1 MEKGLFLYCGKY
13 IDLGLRFRPLGSFL
27 ILNYLLFA
35 LFSQFKKN
43 GGFILKFCEVQKNL
57 LIIRTMYC

>member
-35 LFSQFKKN
+35 LFSQLKKN
-43 GGFILKFCEVQKNL
+43 GGFILKFCED
-57 LIIRTMYC
+57 